1 MASRFKI
8 NLHDAHIKSG
18 LTIYA
23 VAKSLDM
30 NFNTVNKYVSKNL
43 TVERLSPEV
52 KKLAAFYG
60 LSWTD
65 PSVVEI
71 VETDEDESQT
81 KSLLA
86 VPAL

>member
-8 NLHDAHIKSG
+8 NLHDAHKKSG

-30 NFNTVNKYVSKNL
+30 NFNTVNKYVSENL

-65 PSVVEI
+65 PSVIEI
-71 VETDEDESQT
+71 VESDEDPEI

-86 VPAL
+86 AQPS